1 MDYLITL
8 ITTLI
13 VIYGLFKVYKRG
25 RKKHYDIVNNK
36 GESDKSIILEAVK
49 TNIALHGGFAIG
61 VLFVGLGLWV
71 TYQEL
76 ITPDEV
82 IKQNAANYRARKLE
96 QSAAQSMNEHCEK
109 FARARQECAI
119 AANYSQCIEIKG
131 SSTVYIDIC
140 NDNGKVK

>member
-1 MDYLITL
+1 MQYLIFL
-8 ITTLI
+8 IITPI
-13 VIYGLFKVYKRG
+13 VLYALFKVYKRG
-25 RKKHYDIVNNK
+25 RKKHYDIVNNNT
-36 GESDKSIILEAVK
+36 ESDKFVIKEAVK
-49 TNIALHGGFAIG
+49 TNIAIHFGIAMAVGWG
-61 VLFVGLGLWV
+61 GLGLWV